1 MGPDEVAQRCAARDG
16 VEQRCAVRDGVVPR
30 SVLPG
35 AQPRAAAEVQPCAA
49 EAQPFLAV
57 VQPAPERAAG
67 PMAQAFSGLAQM
79 LRLRLAR
86 GKQELTRT
94 DEP

>member
-1 MGPDEVAQRCAARDG
+1 M
-16 VEQRCAVRDGVVPR
+16 RDGVVPR

-35 AQPRAAAEVQPCAA
+35 AQPRAA

-57 VQPAPERAAG
+57 VQPAPDVERAAG
-67 PMAQAFSGLAQM
+67 PVVQSFSGLAQM